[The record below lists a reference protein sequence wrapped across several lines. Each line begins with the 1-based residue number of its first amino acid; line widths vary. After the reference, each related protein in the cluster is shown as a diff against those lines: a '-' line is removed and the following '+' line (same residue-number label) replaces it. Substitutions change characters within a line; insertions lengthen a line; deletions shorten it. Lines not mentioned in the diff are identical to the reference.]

1 MASLRVKIYLPQN
14 YFATRSVCE
23 NRWQIKL
30 TGFSAESIVALE
42 KFAHRRIVHDKM
54 NGRFF

>member
-30 TGFSAESIVALE
+30 TGFSAESKVMSDPDIGLYPTVAS
-42 KFAHRRIVHDKM
+42 
-54 NGRFF
+54 